1 MPRHRLG
8 IALVQAQQ
16 IATDGRLEI
25 GGLHVVGQRRLIRT
39 ARTPLPRLPAADART
54 LAAPA
59 TVLTTVERPLLGP
72 LEIPFLAPVLAALAA
87 FVTETVA
94 FERLPLVPTAPV
106 PIESPSATTVLAA
119 PVEPALTTVPT
130 TAIEAALTP
139 LTTVEAALTTIPVE
153 PAFTTL
159 TATAIE
165 ATFTTF
171 ATTAVEAALTAF
183 AAAPVEATFTA
194 FASATVVAALA
205 PVAAA
210 VAVAFGAVPA
220 AALVVAA
227 AVEAAV
233 AVGSTAAVEAALTVA
248 AVATRSAVRPPLVT
262 SFVVVAPA
270 VAALSGPTV
279 VAAEGFAAVVLLR
292 HGDPSLFL

>member
-153 PAFTTL
+153 PAFTTVPAAPVEAALTPLTTVEAALTTIPVEPAFTTL

-171 ATTAVEAALTAF
+171 ATTAVEAALT
-183 AAAPVEATFTA
+183 
-194 FASATVVAALA
+194 
-205 PVAAA
+205 
-210 VAVAFGAVPA
+210 
-220 AALVVAA
+220 
-227 AVEAAV
+227 
-233 AVGSTAAVEAALTVA
+233 
-248 AVATRSAVRPPLVT
+248 
-262 SFVVVAPA
+262 
-270 VAALSGPTV
+270 
-279 VAAEGFAAVVLLR
+279 
-292 HGDPSLFL
+292 